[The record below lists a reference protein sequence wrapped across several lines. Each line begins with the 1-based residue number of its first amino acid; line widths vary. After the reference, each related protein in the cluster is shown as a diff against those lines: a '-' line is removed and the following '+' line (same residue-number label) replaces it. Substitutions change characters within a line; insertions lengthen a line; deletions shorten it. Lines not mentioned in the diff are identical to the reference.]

1 MCRPPPAKGRR
12 RPWHWLIYLC
22 VCVGILPAGSGGEQ
36 AEEVKCLPINFFL
49 LDAPEFT
56 AIKINLCES
65 GLSLQDLVT
74 FACLHI
80 KFNNPVCESNHS
92 LNNRFNLGCHLSVG
106 RLYSNVSAPQTCCSV
121 NKSCPTLRPHELQH
135 ARLPCPSPSPRACS
149 NSCPSS
155 W

>member
-1 MCRPPPAKGRR
+1 MCRPPPVKGRR

-92 LNNRFNLGCHLSVG
+92 LNNRFNLGCHLSGFGQERPNCAAGLQLFRG
-106 RLYSNVSAPQTCCSV
+106 RLLGWLKGSLLCSKGV
-121 NKSCPTLRPHELQH
+121 FQSKS
-135 ARLPCPSPSPRACS
+135 
-149 NSCPSS
+149 
-155 W
+155 